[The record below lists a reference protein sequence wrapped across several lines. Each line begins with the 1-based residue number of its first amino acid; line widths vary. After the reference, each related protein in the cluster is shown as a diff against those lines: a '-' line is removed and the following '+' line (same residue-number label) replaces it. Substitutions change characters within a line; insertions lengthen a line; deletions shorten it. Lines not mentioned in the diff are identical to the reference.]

1 MSGISPEVLAALRA
15 SLAAQT
21 RELDELRDALRSLQ
35 QERDQE
41 VNSWFVYLVSE
52 KEADQTPFRLQRLA
66 VEAEFASMSDTI
78 LSLRQQLEAAQT
90 AKEEVDHEQEDL
102 LVLLDDLNEKR
113 KQDKRRMRAA
123 ALEVSEDEDG
133 VDGDEDE
140 EGAGGLEEEKDARDE
155 AGADELHGGG
165 NAAAEEV
172 HADTLSAVDPSE
184 PSEPHAPTSEVAS
197 EPPAPTE
204 EVTPEA
210 SNPPEVVEAPEAD
223 VASQPFAEN
232 GGQDFDDA
240 DDDPYRPRPSTTP
253 PLPEEHAPEPARD
266 NVYGDSSELFTETAD
281 EFAIS
286 AAAPESSGQADTVAS
301 AAAPS
306 ADMFAPTSAYEPQ
319 AEAPTEEDRL
329 PTADYEAASA
339 TSLPPPNGDAA
350 EARQQEESTSP
361 VGSAVFQDLQSAT
374 ELFQTQAGVED
385 QAAATSTPVSERPQT
400 PQQAPPP
407 PKALNSLRATPR
419 RPPRE
424 REGRE
429 LIEPHVVDEEDFRPR
444 SATPIGVPPPPRS
457 SAPPPPRASA
467 APPPRATGKSAPRR
481 AFFGGLQ
488 AAAPQET
495 APPGSPSSVASV
507 ASGQESTRP
516 SYEAPPP
523 AADVLQQQNDRS
535 TPQHVLA
542 PGTPSAPS
550 PLQQTSSESSNLRG
564 LVPEPEASERSTT
577 PAGPPPAGPTYSQS
591 AMSSQ
596 PAAAEDRRTSIDDR
610 LAAAFGGGGDSFAD
624 GDNESTSLFTAP
636 SRDVSALFGGAV
648 SAASRTANS
657 FFGAGRSSQ
666 DTLEAIAGSTEDEFP
681 AGRRNLA
688 SPPPDLAGAAPAES
702 APLRSAASLFGG
714 AASAATSL
722 FSGLGSENGR
732 HSQPE
737 PRQASPTYPP
747 KTAPRARPESQDV
760 ASLFGGAGDT
770 ASLFGGSAGHNQADV
785 AAIFG
790 HRSSS
795 PPAAAHGSHA
805 DAAWRRDQKPAQSDV
820 RDVSSLFG

>member
-1 MSGISPEVLAALRA
+1 
-15 SLAAQT
+15 
-21 RELDELRDALRSLQ
+21 
-35 QERDQE
+35 
-41 VNSWFVYLVSE
+41 
-52 KEADQTPFRLQRLA
+52 
-66 VEAEFASMSDTI
+66 MSDTI

-90 AKEEVDHEQEDL
+90 AKEEADREQEDL

-133 VDGDEDE
+133 VDEDE
-140 EGAGGLEEEKDARDE
+140 EGAGGLEEESDARE
-155 AGADELHGGG
+155 GTLADGLNGGDD
-165 NAAAEEV
+165 AAAQEV
-172 HADTLSAVDPSE
+172 HADTLPAEE
-184 PSEPHAPTSEVAS
+184 PS

-204 EVTPEA
+204 DV
-210 SNPPEVVEAPEAD
+210 APEAPMLS
-223 VASQPFAEN
+223 VATEELETVIAQTSAVETVDQA
-232 GGQDFDDA
+232 FDDS

-253 PLPEEHAPEPARD
+253 PLPEEEAPEPTRD
-266 NVYGDSSELFTETAD
+266 NLYGDSSTLFTETAD
-281 EFAIS
+281 EFAIPD
-286 AAAPESSGQADTVAS
+286 AAPEPSGEADAVAS
-301 AAAPS
+301 APAAS
-306 ADMFAPTSAYEPQ
+306 ADMFVPTSAYEPQ
-319 AEAPTEEDRL
+319 AVSPVPEERL
-329 PTADYEAASA
+329 PTADDEAASA
-339 TSLPPPNGDAA
+339 PSPPAPNGDAE
-350 EARQQEESTSP
+350 EARRQEDSTVP
-361 VGSAVFQDLQSAT
+361 LGSDDSKGLQSAT
-374 ELFQTQAGVED
+374 DPFPAQPGADDQTAS
-385 QAAATSTPVSERPQT
+385 TSPPASERPQT

-424 REGRE
+424 RDGRE
-429 LIEPHVVDEEDFRPR
+429 VIEPHVVDEEDFRPR
-444 SATPIGVPPPPRS
+444 SATPTGVPPPPRS

-467 APPPRATGKSAPRR
+467 APPPRATGKNAPRR

-488 AAAPQET
+488 AVAPQEI

-507 ASGQESTRP
+507 ASGQELTRP

-523 AADVLQQQNDRS
+523 AVDILQQQKDRS
-535 TPQHVLA
+535 SPHVLA
-542 PGTPSAPS
+542 QEPPFAPF
-550 PLQQTSSESSNLRG
+550 QQQQPSSESSNLRG
-564 LVPEPEASERSTT
+564 LAPEPAAFERSTT
-577 PAGPPPAGPTYSQS
+577 PAGPPPAEPTFDG
-591 AMSSQ
+591 AATSSQ
-596 PAAAEDRRTSIDDR
+596 PAAEEDRRTSIDDR
-610 LAAAFGGGGDSFAD
+610 LAAAFGGGGGSFAD
-624 GDNESTSLFTAP
+624 ADSESTSLFTAP

-666 DTLEAIAGSTEDEFP
+666 DTLEAIAGSTDDKSS
-681 AGRRNLA
+681 AGRRSLA
-688 SPPPDLAGAAPAES
+688 SPPPDPVGAAPAES

-722 FSGLGSENGR
+722 FSGLGADDGR
-732 HSQPE
+732 QSQPE
-737 PRQASPTYPP
+737 RRQTSPPSPP

-785 AAIFG
+785 ASIFG

-805 DAAWRRDQKPAQSDV
+805 NAGWQRDQKMAQSDV